1 VQVFYKNFLPDI
13 YTLNCAKANN
23 FRMNNLSPFPANL
36 HCAPVSATEVIPIR
50 HAVLRQGKPVASCY
64 FQGDDAATTQHWGV
78 FENGLLIGVASVYA
92 VARPDATNDREYQLR
107 GMAILPE
114 HQGKSIGKRLLTVL
128 ENALKSNGVERI
140 WCNART
146 GAVPFYQRLGYVCE
160 GNEFEIPEVG
170 PHWRM
175 VKTL

>member
-1 VQVFYKNFLPDI
+1 
-13 YTLNCAKANN
+13 
-23 FRMNNLSPFPANL
+23 MNNLSPFPADL
-36 HCAPVSATEVIPIR
+36 RCAPVSATAVIPIR
-50 HAVLRQGKPVASCY
+50 HAVLRQGKPVSTCY
-64 FQGDDAATTQHWGV
+64 FQGDDEATTQHWGA

-92 VARPDATNDREYQLR
+92 VTRPDATNDREYQLR

-146 GAVPFYQRLGYVCE
+146 SAAPFYRRLRYVSE
-160 GNEFEIPEVG
+160 GSEFEIPEVG

>member
-1 VQVFYKNFLPDI
+1 
-13 YTLNCAKANN
+13 
-23 FRMNNLSPFPANL
+23 MNNLSPFSADF
-36 HCAPVSATEVIPIR
+36 HCTPVSSAEVIPVR
-50 HAVLRQGKPVASCY
+50 HAVLRQGKPVATCY
-64 FQGDDAATTQHWGV
+64 FQGDDESTTQHWGAW
-78 FENGLLIGVASVYA
+78 ENGLLIGVASVYA
-92 VARPDATNDREYQLR
+92 VPRPDAPSDRESQLR

-114 HQGKSIGKRLLTVL
+114 HQGKSIGKWLLTAL
-128 ENALKSNGVERI
+128 ESAQKAAGVARI

-146 GAVPFYQRLGYVCE
+146 AAVPFYERLGYVRE

>member
-1 VQVFYKNFLPDI
+1 
-13 YTLNCAKANN
+13 
-23 FRMNNLSPFPANL
+23 MNNLSPFPADTKCSPL
-36 HCAPVSATEVIPIR
+36 SASAVIPIR
-50 HAVLRQGKPVASCY
+50 HAVLRQGKPLSTCF
-64 FQGDDAATTQHWGV
+64 FQGDDDAATQHWGAWK
-78 FENGLLIGVASVYA
+78 NGQLIGVASVYA
-92 VARPDATNDREYQLR
+92 VPRPDAPNEREYQLR

-114 HQGKSIGKRLLTVL
+114 HQGKSIGKWLLTAL
-128 ENALKSNGVERI
+128 ENTLKSNGVERI

-146 GAVPFYQRLGYVCE
+146 TAVPFYRRHGYASE